1 MYNFSIGGNKNDPY
15 NFSIGGSSS
24 SEPKKGFG
32 LTGSLSK
39 NGGLTGGLSSV
50 LTTSQTK
57 KASSSYTSGFGG
69 GFGET
74 KSIQEASKS
83 TQAASSKSTTSKQTA
98 AAAANT
104 TTTTKQPKTQA
115 SKKGAKTKFGKEIIP
130 KRFGLLYDPPTIT
143 LEYLDPNSGNLY
155 HHKMKLKKLQQ
166 DTDVK
171 DAIEYLR
178 IKHETYL
185 NDDSITDDQL
195 KSLVQRLQK
204 RMSSGNKSSAKT
216 AKPSQAKVEK
226 PKEPP
231 KKSNSLAPL
240 TGNDFKGASS
250 GIRGASTSS
259 TTASSLLTGSSQIRS
274 QSASNSKTAAAS
286 SSIYGSKP
294 SYLRGGNDDDD
305 DEDDYENE
313 EEVFKY
319 AWSKKGAGSIQTS
332 KMSQQQD
339 EYDYYKDDE
348 DEEDQEDQE
357 EDEDEDDYKI
367 DYNNY
372 NLNKLSNEEL
382 QKHKDRMEVLF
393 KKNNLKPGDKGF
405 QYNIEQD
412 FNPDESNEWDED
424 I

>member
-1 MYNFSIGGNKNDPY
+1 MYNFSIGGSKNDPY

-39 NGGLTGGLSSV
+39 NGGLTGGLSTA
-50 LTTSQTK
+50 LMPSQTK

-83 TQAASSKSTTSKQTA
+83 TQAASKSTTSKSTA
-98 AAAANT
+98 AAATNS
-104 TTTTKQPKTQA
+104 TKQSKPQA
-115 SKKGAKTKFGKEIIP
+115 SKKGAKTKYGKEIIP
-130 KRFGLLYDPPTIT
+130 KRFGLMYDPPTIT
-143 LEYLDPNSGNLY
+143 LEYLDPNSGKLY
-155 HHKMKLKKLQQ
+155 HHKMKLKKLQE

-171 DAIEYLR
+171 DAIDYLR
-178 IKHETYL
+178 KKHETYL
-185 NDDSITDDQL
+185 NDDQITDDQL
-195 KSLVQRLQK
+195 KSLVQHLQK
-204 RMSSGNKSSAKT
+204 RISSGNKANSKI

-226 PKEPP
+226 SKEPP

-250 GIRGASTSS
+250 GIRGANTSS

-274 QSASNSKTAAAS
+274 SSASNQKTAAAS
-286 SSIYGSKP
+286 SSIYGNKP
-294 SYLRGGNDDDD
+294 SYLRGGNDDE

-339 EYDYYKDDE
+339 EYDYYKDDD

-382 QKHKDRMEVLF
+382 QKHKDKMEVLF

>member
-1 MYNFSIGGNKNDPY
+1 MYNFSIGGNKKDPY
-15 NFSIGGSSS
+15 NFSIGVSSS

-39 NGGLTGGLSSV
+39 NGGLTGGLSTA
-50 LTTSQTK
+50 LMPSQTK

-83 TQAASSKSTTSKQTA
+83 TQAASKSTAQKSTAAAAASTTSKQS
-98 AAAANT
+98 
-104 TTTTKQPKTQA
+104 KSQEQ
-115 SKKGAKTKFGKEIIP
+115 KKGAKTKYGKEIIP
-130 KRFGLLYDPPTIT
+130 KRFGLMYDPPAIT
-143 LEYLDPNSGNLY
+143 LEYLDPNTGKLY
-155 HHKMKLKKLQQ
+155 HHKMKLKKLQE

-178 IKHETYL
+178 KKHETYL
-185 NDDSITDDQL
+185 NDDKITDDQL
-195 KSLVQRLQK
+195 KSLVQHLQK
-204 RMSSGNKSSAKT
+204 RISSGNKANTKT

-226 PKEPP
+226 SKEPP

-240 TGNDFKGASS
+240 NGNDFKGASS
-250 GIRGASTSS
+250 GIRGANTSS
-259 TTASSLLTGSSQIRS
+259 TAASSLLTGSSQIRS
-274 QSASNSKTAAAS
+274 SSASNSKTAAAS
-286 SSIYGSKP
+286 SGIYGSKP
-294 SYLRGGNDDDD
+294 SYLRSRNDDDYD
-305 DEDDYENE
+305 VDDYENE

-348 DEEDQEDQE
+348 DDEDQEDQE
-357 EDEDEDDYKI
+357 EDEDQDDYKI
-367 DYNNY
+367 DYHNY

-382 QKHKDRMEVLF
+382 QKHKDKMEVLF
-393 KKNNLKPGDKGF
+393 KQNSRKPGDKGF
-405 QYNIEQD
+405 QYNVEQD

-424 I
+424 V